1 MRIIKKRLPESPS
14 ESTVRAKELRVK
26 QSDAER
32 RLWSKLRNKQTGDK
46 FRRQEPIGDYIV
58 DFVCIENGLIIE
70 LDGSQHCQDEA
81 KGYDLSRDGYLESLG
96 FRVLR
101 FSNYDVLMNF
111 DGVLSAIMQNL
122 PPLSPLREPG
132 GK

>member
-101 FSNYDVLMNF
+101 FWNDDVMHDLE
-111 DGVLSAIMQNL
+111 ATCATIMAYARDM
-122 PPLSPLREPG
+122 SLRQDWR
-132 GK
+132 